1 MQYLCEIYNSVI
13 CGKTPA
19 APSGRFEKLRVF
31 RREITAGGAHAV
43 RPGME

>member
-1 MQYLCEIYNSVI
+1 MCEIYNSVI
-13 CGKTPA
+13 GGKTPA

-31 RREITAGGAHAV
+31 RREITAGVAHTV

>member
-13 CGKTPA
+13 GGKTPA
-19 APSGRFEKLRVF
+19 APSGRFEKPRVF
-31 RREITAGGAHAV
+31 RREITAGGAQAV